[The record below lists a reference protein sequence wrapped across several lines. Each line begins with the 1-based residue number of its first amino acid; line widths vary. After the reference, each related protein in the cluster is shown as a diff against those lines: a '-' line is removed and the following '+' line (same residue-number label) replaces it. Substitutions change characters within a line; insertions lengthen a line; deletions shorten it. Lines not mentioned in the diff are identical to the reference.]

1 MQSIWQPLSLSINT
15 ILYEYLLKKLV
26 TALTLSYKNIIIK
39 QKSYPFPEQIEKCLM
54 SFHLASLYSHP
65 FDHILMI
72 HFTYLM
78 SKCKN
83 LIRKNKNLKRTD
95 GYISHHIGLWSNKF
109 YLLSLKPRICCSFPR
124 CSIVVFSAK
133 RKQKAESNKQLN
145 LLHVILCAA
154 AAVQSLL
161 IFSRSL
167 CVLFS
172 NKLYDLA
179 LTCPLDRT
187 KHLDTVHTHFSQQ
200 NPATTGTGIHAPT
213 APATVFQPLV
223 GISHFFFSVVVV
235 VLFLLFTSP
244 VNEIDTWVTAFPNRY
259 EQNELKY
266 NNNKIYRIYI

>member
-1 MQSIWQPLSLSINT
+1 M
-15 ILYEYLLKKLV
+15 
-26 TALTLSYKNIIIK
+26 
-39 QKSYPFPEQIEKCLM
+39 
-54 SFHLASLYSHP
+54 
-65 FDHILMI
+65 
-72 HFTYLM
+72 
-78 SKCKN
+78 
-83 LIRKNKNLKRTD
+83 KRTD
-95 GYISHHIGLWSNKF
+95 GYISHNIGLWSNKF

-187 KHLDTVHTHFSQQ
+187 KHLDTVHTHFSQP
-200 NPATTGTGIHAPT
+200 NAATTGPGIHGPT

-223 GISHFFFSVVVV
+223 GISHFFS
-235 VLFLLFTSP
+235 LLLLLFCFCCSP
-244 VNEIDTWVTAFPNRY
+244 LRWMKSTRGLPHFRIDMNKTNWNTTIIRY
-259 EQNELKY
+259 IEY
-266 NNNKIYRIYI
+266 IYK